1 MKRIKFQTLAKLGT
15 CMLLILLLVK
25 VFIGEWVYIPS
36 DSMFPTISARSL
48 VWNSKITYGALMPQR
63 IVETPVLN
71 LLCLIPAVAKA
82 DKKTNWGYHRVW
94 GYSSPQ
100 RMDVVIFKWDENET
114 QLYVKRIIG
123 MPKDTIQLKDGI
135 VYINNKAIE
144 EKGKRIASHDNFGP
158 IVIKEDCYFVMGD
171 FRYNSLDSRQRGL
184 VPLHCISGK
193 AIHKLWN
200 RNSDLSLF
208 EAIEKCN
215 QTSAHVFRSE
225 VQHLVGIF
233 RCC

>member
-36 DSMFPTISARSL
+36 DSMFPTISAKSL

-158 IVIKEDCYFVMGD
+158 IIIKEDCYFVMGD

-208 EAIEKCN
+208 EADRKSTRLN
-215 QTSAHVFRSE
+215 SSHKRLSRMPSSA
-225 VQHLVGIF
+225 
-233 RCC
+233 